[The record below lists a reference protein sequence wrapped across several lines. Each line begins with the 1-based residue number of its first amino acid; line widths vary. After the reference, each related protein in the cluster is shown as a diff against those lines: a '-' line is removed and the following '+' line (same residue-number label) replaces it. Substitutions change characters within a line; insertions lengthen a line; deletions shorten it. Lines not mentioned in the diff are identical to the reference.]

1 MSIRKLQHAELLEQR
16 LIPELAKTSQKHP
29 IILIINSIRSS
40 YNIGSLFRTADSA
53 GIEEIIICGYS
64 PYPPRQDISKTALG
78 ADETVTWRYIQK
90 AEDAICILKEQG
102 WHVFAVELTD
112 SSRDYTSLNSQDFPL
127 ALVVGN
133 EITGVDQSVLE
144 LCDGAIEI
152 PMYGVKHSLNVAVA
166 SGIVLYESVRK
177 WLEIQKHHS
186 I

>member
-16 LIPELAKTSQKHP
+16 LIPEIAKSSQKHP

-78 ADETVTWRYIQK
+78 ADETVRWRYIQK
-90 AEDAICILKEQG
+90 AEDAVCIVKAQG
-102 WHVFAVELTD
+102 WHVFAVELTN
-112 SSRDYTSLNSQDFPL
+112 SSRDYTSLTAQDFPL

-133 EITGVDQSVLE
+133 EITGVDL
-144 LCDGAIEI
+144 GGRRFIKKAIEI

-177 WLEIQKHHS
+177 WLDIQKHHS